1 MAVMIFRSIGTESYE
16 WAGRTSPEINDI
28 AAETGSIAVLPVA
41 SVEQHGHHLPVGTDT
56 ILVDAVARLAGERAD
71 GLPLLTLP
79 PVWTGFSPHHV
90 SFGGTTSIG
99 FDTLQRCLTEVAES
113 AITAGFDAVL
123 LLNGHGGNVSVVNG
137 TASTV
142 GAAHP
147 EAELLAL
154 TYFQLA
160 APFIDEIRESDP
172 GGMGHAGEFETSLM
186 LHLRPDLVHEER
198 AHVTY
203 RDEPYDDAGR
213 EMFVGG
219 PLSVY
224 RPFDEYTD
232 EGQLGDPTLATA
244 AKGREIYR
252 RLGDAIERV
261 VRQIHREHGT

>member
-1 MAVMIFRSIGTESYE
+1 MAAMIFPTIGTEAHE
-16 WAGRTSPEINDI
+16 WAGRTYQEINDV
-28 AAETGSIAVLPVA
+28 ADEAGSIAVLPVA

-56 ILVDAVARLAGERAD
+56 ILVDAVARLTGERAE

-79 PVWTGFSPHHV
+79 PIWTGFSPHHV
-90 SFGGTTSIG
+90 SFGGTTSVG
-99 FDTLQRCLTEVAES
+99 FDTLHRCLTEVAAS

-123 LLNGHGGNVSVVNG
+123 LLNGHGGNISVVNG
-137 TASTV
+137 TASSV
-142 GAAHP
+142 GADHP

-160 APFIDEIRESDP
+160 APFVDEIRESDP
-172 GGMGHAGEFETSLM
+172 GGMGHGGEFETSLM
-186 LHLRPDLVHEER
+186 LHLRPDLVREEQ

-224 RPFDEYTD
+224 RPFDAYTH
-232 EGQLGDPTLATA
+232 EGQLGDPSLATA
-244 AKGREIYR
+244 AKGHEIYR
-252 RLGDAIERV
+252 QLGDAIERV
-261 VRQIHREHGT
+261 VRQIHRENAT